1 MEVTQLATRHLRLL
15 GSARVDQTQ
24 KVQSE
29 SGESEA
35 RLVQCF
41 HSRRTIAAGGEQMV
55 MPPVGSIETLYSKIG
70 DAGEDSGAGDCGL
83 VETGKEVI
91 RQDIYTFHRK

>member
-41 HSRRTIAAGGEQMV
+41 HSRRNIAAGGEQMV

-70 DAGEDSGAGDCGL
+70 DAFGLAMLVRILGL
-83 VETGKEVI
+83 VIVAWWKQE
-91 RQDIYTFHRK
+91 RK